1 MNTVSETSTEI
12 KPPDAGAIDVATG
25 ARTGAEAIAR
35 SRKESTAKIP
45 KASTT
50 KSLKSISIKRNI
62 RPRLDRRLLLLSL
75 VAGSPGVLVSMIL
88 IWTGSY
94 TAKWQWTL
102 SVIIV
107 GFWLGFSY
115 ALREKVVFPLQTL
128 SNLLAA
134 LREGDFSIRA
144 RGANPDDALGEA
156 MMEVNYLGQVLRE
169 QRLGALEATALLK
182 TVMGEI
188 DVAVFAFDSD
198 HRLRLV
204 NRAGEKLL
212 SQPAERV
219 IGRSAAELGLAD
231 CLMGDNIRTLQ
242 MSLPGGAARWEVR
255 RSTFRERG
263 APHQL
268 LVLSDLSRALRE
280 EERQAWQ
287 RLVRVL
293 GHELNNSLAPIKSI
307 AGSLESL
314 VVREPMPED
323 WKEDVRRG
331 LGVIG
336 SRAAAL
342 SRFMEAY
349 SRLARLPMPR
359 LQPLSVSALIK
370 RVVRL
375 ETRITIGIVAGPEIT
390 IRADGD
396 QLEQLLINL
405 VRNAVDASMETGGSV
420 AVRWRRTN
428 DYIEVR
434 VEDEGHGLS
443 NTANLFVP
451 FFTTKP
457 GGSGIG
463 LVLSRQI
470 AEAHGGSL
478 TLENRQGARGC
489 VACLRLPL

>member
-12 KPPDAGAIDVATG
+12 QP
-25 ARTGAEAIAR
+25 AEARVINAAPGAQVTGETKPDPPKGFPAKSSKAHTAR
-35 SRKESTAKIP
+35 NRKT
-45 KASTT
+45 
-50 KSLKSISIKRNI
+50 ISIKPNI
-62 RPRLDRRLLLLSL
+62 RPRLDRRLLMMSL
-75 VAGSPGVLVSMIL
+75 VAGFPGVIVSML
-88 IWTGSY
+88 LLWDGAY
-94 TAKWQWTL
+94 TAKVQWTL
-102 SVIIV
+102 SVVIIGV
-107 GFWLGFSY
+107 WLGFSY

-182 TVMGEI
+182 TVMAEI

-198 HRLRLV
+198 QRLRLV

-212 SQPAERV
+212 AQPAERV

-231 CLMGDNIRTLQ
+231 CLMGDSMRTLQ
-242 MSLPGGAARWEVR
+242 MSFPGRAGRWEVR

-263 APHQL
+263 VPHQL

-314 VVREPMPED
+314 VVREPMPHD
-323 WKEDVRRG
+323 WKEDAQRG

-359 LQPLSVSALIK
+359 LKPLSVSALIK

-375 ETRITIGIVAGPEIT
+375 ETRLNVSIVAGPEIT
-390 IRADGD
+390 LRADGD

-405 VRNAVDASMETGGSV
+405 VRNAVDASMETGGCV
-420 AVRWRRTN
+420 QVGWKKIN
-428 DYIEVR
+428 GQIEVR

-478 TLENRQGARGC
+478 ALENRQNVRGC
-489 VACLRLPL
+489 VASLRLPL